1 MDRLRLKELAGRLD
15 AEIEKA
21 ETAASASK
29 KAANEASG
37 GLIASY
43 SVAGDVEH
51 AKNSA
56 LLSLQKV
63 NQLKKLKDEI
73 DGALKLETPEAV
85 SPVCFVSVLFDN
97 GKKSDF
103 YFVKNPVY
111 LSGVNLISS
120 ESLLGSA
127 ILGKKISEKFSYTA
141 GDQNF
146 SGIISGIS

>member
-1 MDRLRLKELAGRLD
+1 MDRLKLKELAGRLD
-15 AEIEKA
+15 EEIEKA
-21 ETAASASK
+21 GSAASASK
-29 KAANEASG
+29 KAANEASS
-37 GLIASY
+37 GLATSY

-73 DGALKLETPEAV
+73 DEALKSGAPETV
-85 SPVCFVSVLFDN
+85 SPVCFVSVSFDN
-97 GKKSDF
+97 GKRSDF

-111 LSGVNLISS
+111 LSGTNLISS

-127 ILGKKISEKFSYTA
+127 ILGKKIGEKFSYTA
-141 GDQNF
+141 GDTKF
-146 SGIISGIS
+146 SGVISEIA